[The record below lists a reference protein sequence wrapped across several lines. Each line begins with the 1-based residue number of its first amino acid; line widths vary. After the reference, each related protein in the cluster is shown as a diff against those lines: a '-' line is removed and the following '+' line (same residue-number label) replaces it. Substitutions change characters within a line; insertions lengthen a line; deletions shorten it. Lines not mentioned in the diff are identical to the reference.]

1 MLRAFQDRLRAEDDD
16 DEEVVLFLIGK
27 GVHFSL
33 HKDAGLNTLNTAF
46 NFFFPLFYHF
56 GWITL

>member
-16 DEEVVLFLIGK
+16 DDEVVLFLIGK

-56 GWITL
+56 G